1 MINVRCYFS
10 QVVSMNIH
18 QDVMVRLNVLC
29 GLTVGDIAGK
39 LVEIA
44 TVSILLNSAS

>member
-1 MINVRCYFS
+1 MVNVRCYFS

-18 QDVMVRLNVLC
+18 QDVMVRLNVLSS
-29 GLTVGDIAGK
+29 LTVGDIARK
-39 LVEIA
+39 RVDIA